1 MPATAAAYL
10 ELRKWT
16 KICVGCWFIFFLL
29 PKIEDIYDFFWNEK
43 GFHEK
48 YFCCPKDLLGF
59 FFAYLLPAI
68 LCGAKSL
75 SRHPLIPNSSSFCME
90 EEEEAKSNH
99 SNSLET

>member
-1 MPATAAAYL
+1 M
-10 ELRKWT
+10 
-16 KICVGCWFIFFLL
+16 I
-29 PKIEDIYDFFWNEK
+29 FWNEK

-48 YFCCPKDLLGF
+48 IFVVRKIYWDF

-90 EEEEAKSNH
+90 EEEAKSNH

>member
-1 MPATAAAYL
+1 MPAAAESSGNGQKFVLFVGLFLFSKNRGY
-10 ELRKWT
+10 RRFFGMKKDFT
-16 KICVGCWFIFFLL
+16 KKFLSSERS
-29 PKIEDIYDFFWNEK
+29 IGI
-43 GFHEK
+43 
-48 YFCCPKDLLGF
+48 

-90 EEEEAKSNH
+90 EEEAKSNH

>member
-1 MPATAAAYL
+1 MPAAAESSGNGQKFVLFVGLFLFSKNRGY
-10 ELRKWT
+10 RRFFGMKKDFT
-16 KICVGCWFIFFLL
+16 KKFLSSERS
-29 PKIEDIYDFFWNEK
+29 IGI
-43 GFHEK
+43 
-48 YFCCPKDLLGF
+48 